1 MSDVYLGKA
10 RSGSGAYFDVKWSE
24 ITGKVFVSMGIWSE
38 IGTADTPAKAML
50 LADKWLSDK

>member
-1 MSDVYLGKA
+1 MGDVYIGKA
-10 RSGSGAYFDVKWSE
+10 KSNSGIYFDVKWSE
-24 ITGKVFVSMGIWSE
+24 TTKKVFVSMGVWSE